1 MTNKVLIAIVAIYLF
16 QVSAFAQSKQKVQR
30 AFLKELNAV
39 LTTKAT
45 ADFDEGIT
53 MMVDSAFTINQM
65 GELTVTVRHK
75 TDSSSYRI
83 RRVITVNKIKD
94 VTQDRF
100 ILLASDN
107 AASIFSSDTNS
118 EALLFRGQ
126 QDLLH
131 VGVKEDNFKTLEKLK
146 RKLKA
151 VQRYYPIK
159 I

>member
-1 MTNKVLIAIVAIYLF
+1 MINKSLLFFVAIVLS
-16 QVSAFAQSKQKVQR
+16 QVSAFAQSKQIAER

-39 LTTKAT
+39 LSTKAT
-45 ADFDEGIT
+45 AIFDKGVI
-53 MMVDSAFTINQM
+53 MLVDSVFTINQM
-65 GELTVTVRHK
+65 GELAVTVRHK
-75 TDSSSYRI
+75 TDTSFYRI
-83 RRVITVNKIKD
+83 RRLIAVNKIKD